1 LHWSQRLG
9 LDTGNKELCPTR
21 PAALNRTV
29 LSLTRKKRKARKLT
43 FAEKLT
49 HAVERN
55 NSLLCVGLDPRPD
68 RFPPEIVAQ
77 SDPIFAFNRTIID
90 ATTDLVCAYKPNFA
104 FYEAQGLEGL
114 AALRRTIEYIHEVT
128 DVPVIL
134 DAKRSDIGSTAQAYA
149 KAAFEVWGADAVTVN
164 PYLGHDAVQPFTAY
178 ADRGVFLLCH
188 TSNPGATDL
197 QTLDCGG
204 RPLYQVVA
212 EQAACWGANVGLV
225 IGATYP
231 QALRAVREMA
241 PRMWILLPGVGA
253 QGGDLEAAL
262 AAGLEEQGSGIIVSA
277 SRSIIYAENPRVE
290 AQELRNRI
298 NSTRR
303 MPTSHIPHPTSHT
316 VLILALADTGC
327 VRFGDFTLHSG
338 QRSPIYIDLRLLVSH
353 PSTLRD
359 VARGYAQLL
368 RPLAFDRL
376 AAIPYAALPIGTA
389 VSLELGCPLIYPRKE
404 AKAHGTRRDVEGEFQ
419 KGELVV
425 VLDDV
430 ITTGNSKLEAI
441 APLEELSL
449 RVKDIVVL
457 IDREQGGREV
467 LEERGYR
474 LHAVFGLGEMLDV
487 LVQHG
492 RISTAQRDEV
502 KAFLAGGPS
511 P

>member
-1 LHWSQRLG
+1 
-9 LDTGNKELCPTR
+9 
-21 PAALNRTV
+21 
-29 LSLTRKKRKARKLT
+29 LT

-49 HAVERN
+49 QAIERN

-68 RFPPEIVAQ
+68 RFPTSVMAQ
-77 SDPIFAFNRTIID
+77 PDPTFAFNKAIVD
-90 ATTDLVCAYKPNFA
+90 ATLDLACAYKPNFA

-114 AALRRTIEYIHEVT
+114 AALRSTIEYIHEVA

-134 DAKRSDIGSTAQAYA
+134 DAKRGDIGSTAQAYA
-149 KAAFEVWGADAVTVN
+149 RAAFEVWGADAVTVN

-178 ADRGVFLLCH
+178 VNRGVFLLCH

-212 EQAACWGANVGLV
+212 EQAVRWGENVGLV

-231 QALRAVREMA
+231 QALQAVREMA
-241 PRMWILLPGVGA
+241 PQMWILLPGVGT

-262 AAGLEEQGSGIIVSA
+262 AAGLDEQGSGIIVNA
-277 SRSIIYAENPRVE
+277 SRSIIYAENPRVA
-290 AQELRNRI
+290 AQKLRDRI
-298 NSTRR
+298 NAARS
-303 MPTSHIPHPTSHT
+303 MPKSQTLTSSRDQ
-316 VLILALADTGC
+316 LILALADIGC
-327 VRFGDFTLHSG
+327 VKFGQFTLTSG
-338 QRSPIYIDLRLLVSH
+338 LQSPIYIDLRLLVSH

-359 VARGYAQLL
+359 VARAYAQLL
-368 RPLAFDRL
+368 RPLALDRL

-404 AKAHGTRRDVEGEFQ
+404 AKGHGTRRVVEGEFQ
-419 KGELVV
+419 KGERVV
-425 VLDDV
+425 VLDDL
-430 ITTGNSKLEAI
+430 ITTGASKLEAI
-441 APLEELSL
+441 APLEELGL
-449 RVKDIVVL
+449 QVEDIAVL
-457 IDREQGGREV
+457 IDREQGGRED

-487 LVQHG
+487 LAQHG

-502 KAFLAGGPS
+502 KAFLAESQS

>member
-1 LHWSQRLG
+1 VV
-9 LDTGNKELCPTR
+9 KE
-21 PAALNRTV
+21 
-29 LSLTRKKRKARKLT
+29 SERKLT

-49 HAVERN
+49 QAIERN
-55 NSLLCVGLDPRPD
+55 DSLLCVGLDPRPD
-68 RFPPEIVAQ
+68 RFPPQVMAQ
-77 SDPIFAFNRTIID
+77 PDPIFAFNKAIIE
-90 ATTDLVCAYKPNFA
+90 ATVDLVCAYKPNFA
-104 FYEAQGLEGL
+104 FYEAQGLAGL

-134 DAKRSDIGSTAQAYA
+134 DAKRGDIGSTAEAYA
-149 KAAFEVWGADAVTVN
+149 KATFEVWGADAVTVN

-212 EQAACWGANVGLV
+212 EQAARWGENVGLV

-231 QALRAVREMA
+231 QALQGVREMA
-241 PRMWILLPGVGA
+241 PQMWILLPGVGA
-253 QGGDLEAAL
+253 QEGDLEAAL
-262 AAGLEEQGSGIIVSA
+262 AAGLDERGSGIIISA
-277 SRSIIYAENPRVE
+277 SRSIIYAEDPRAA
-290 AQELRNRI
+290 AQELRDRI
-298 NSTRR
+298 NAARLIPNSQSPIPKSTNL
-303 MPTSHIPHPTSHT
+303 PSTHH
-316 VLILALADTGC
+316 LALTLADIGC
-327 VRFGDFTLHSG
+327 VRCGDFTLRSG
-338 QRSPIYIDLRLLVSH
+338 QRSPIYIDLRLLISH
-353 PSTLRD
+353 PSVLRH
-359 VARGYAQLL
+359 VTQAYAQLL

-404 AKAHGTRRDVEGEFQ
+404 VKGYGTQRAVEGEFQ
-419 KGELVV
+419 KGERVA
-425 VLDDV
+425 VLDDL
-430 ITTGNSKLEAI
+430 ITTGASKLEAI
-441 APLEELSL
+441 APLEELGL
-449 RVKDIVVL
+449 QVKDVVVL
-457 IDREQGGREV
+457 IDREQGGRED

-487 LVQHG
+487 LAQHG

-502 KAFLAGGPS
+502 KAFLAGSRS